1 MKIQLLLDANLSWR
15 SAAVLKAHFDECC
28 HVDDTELTIPAK
40 DAEIWG
46 YARNND
52 MLIVTNDEDFFHL
65 SLLKGFPPK
74 VVLLRTGNHH
84 RKYIEQLLINNK
96 NHIRALAGSLEYGIL
111 ELL

>member
-15 SAAVLKAHFDECC
+15 SVAVLKVHFDECS
-28 HVDDTELTIPAK
+28 HVDDTEPTTPAK
-40 DAEIWG
+40 DTEIWN

-52 MLIVTNDEDFFHL
+52 MLIVTNDEDFFNL

-74 VVLLRTGNHH
+74 VVLLRTGNQH
-84 RKYIEQLLINNK
+84 RKFVEQLLINNK
-96 NHIRALAGSLEYGIL
+96 NHIRALAGSVEYGIL